1 MHIKH
6 KKVKRS
12 GIKYKDCEGC
22 LEYTNIMLIRKTFID
37 TTSINLFCGCKNV
50 FTNMNSRMIKKN
62 SKKHHYL
69 KKEDFYYYLNIE
81 DIANADYMHVERVL

>member
-1 MHIKH
+1 M
-6 KKVKRS
+6 KRS

-22 LEYTNIMLIRKTFID
+22 LEYTNIMLIRKTFIA
-37 TTSINLFCGCKNV
+37 TTSINLFCGYKNV

-69 KKEDFYYYLNIE
+69 EKEDFYYYLNIE